1 MLTRFINNSSDINPD
16 ERLMGSGTSQIG
28 ANFIDV
34 KRYHPGYIS
43 NPSPSGLRE
52 NGIGLGGAIYI
63 LDSVVKDRFF
73 RKDTILFNRV
83 RIQNNQAFTGAA
95 VYSDNYALA
104 LVFKRSLITG
114 NVAHSKIGRSQDV
127 IGGPFVSGTNQASS
141 DLAGAV
147 LYGEIVGPIPFRSY
161 HEASNAIHSNDA
173 RFLIRLPDAPNTKGV
188 LAGGY
193 GTGNGGVDTPV
204 EITGAALKLILRLFF
219 QLHSLA
225 LQMEL
230 YKKHSSYVVM
240 VKHIFA
246 LSIELHIQMHSQQS
260 KVHLITMRPTHKVD
274 PDWIIT
280 ISQS

>member
-1 MLTRFINNSSDINPD
+1 MFISDADNFVVEPDGTIKIDKFVSNDSLFDNRRITAVPADVRMLTRFINNSADINPD

-34 KRYHPGYIS
+34 KRYHPGYVT

-104 LVFKRSLITG
+104 LTFKRSLITG
-114 NVAHSKIGRSQDV
+114 NIAHSKIGRAQDV
-127 IGGPFVSGTNQASS
+127 VGGPFVSGNNQASS

-147 LYGEIVGPIPFRSY
+147 LYGEIDGPIPFRSY
-161 HEASNAIHSNDA
+161 HVASNAIHSNDA

-193 GTGNGGVDTPV
+193 GTGSGGVDT
-204 EITGAALKLILRLFF
+204 LRGNYWGRTE
-219 QLHSLA
+219 A
-225 LQMEL
+225 N
-230 YKKHSSYVVM
+230 
-240 VKHIFA
+240 
-246 LSIELHIQMHSQQS
+246 
-260 KVHLITMRPTHKVD
+260 
-274 PDWIIT
+274 
-280 ISQS
+280 